1 MKKIITLFSLLL
13 LSLTSTAARSLTP
26 TADQQLPSLTGPE
39 VVTLGT
45 KMPAFT
51 LPTLQ
56 GTELSLAD
64 YKGKRLLLIF
74 PRGKVDDD
82 WCQICHYQY
91 AELVDFDQR
100 TDFRAQHNIEIVF
113 VLPYSMAEVKEWS
126 TLFPHQMQV
135 IESWKNPK
143 DPASLSEGQKR
154 FSREVR
160 ELLPHQFSYVPGEEI
175 PLPFP
180 IVVDANRTLAKRMG
194 LFTTEWEGSK
204 ADQMVPTV
212 FLLDESGVVQFKYYS
227 QSSFDRPH
235 PTYLQTYITKIMT
248 DK

>member
-1 MKKIITLFSLLL
+1 MKNIIMF
-13 LSLTSTAARSLTP
+13 LSLALCSLTLI
-26 TADQQLPSLTGPE
+26 ADPQIPSLAGPE
-39 VVTLGT
+39 MVTLGT

-56 GTELSLAD
+56 GTELSLED
-64 YKGKRLLLIF
+64 YKGTRLLLIF
-74 PRGKVDDD
+74 PRGKVGDD
-82 WCQICHYQY
+82 WCQVCHYQY

-113 VLPYSMAEVKEWS
+113 VLPYSMDEVHEWS
-126 TLFPHQMQV
+126 TLFPHQMQI
-135 IESWKNPK
+135 IESWKNPT

-160 ELLPHQFSYVPGEEI
+160 ELLPHQFSYVAGGE
-175 PLPFP
+175 PPRPFP

-212 FLLDESGVVQFKYYS
+212 FLLDESAVVQFKYYS
-227 QSSFDRPH
+227 QSSLDRPH
-235 PTYLQTYITKIMT
+235 PTYLKAYLTKIMS

>member
-1 MKKIITLFSLLL
+1 MSKDNVAKEFVEIKGGGML
-13 LSLTSTAARSLTP
+13 
-26 TADQQLPSLTGPE
+26 QLMAKPIS
-39 VVTLGT
+39 
-45 KMPAFT
+45 M
-51 LPTLQ
+51 
-56 GTELSLAD
+56 
-64 YKGKRLLLIF
+64 LLI
-74 PRGKVDDD
+74 GLILGVLASTLLISSD
-82 WCQICHYQY
+82 
-91 AELVDFDQR
+91 
-100 TDFRAQHNIEIVF
+100 IEIVF
-113 VLPYSMAEVKEWS
+113 VLPYSMDEVQEWS

-160 ELLPHQFSYVPGEEI
+160 ELLPHQFSYVAGEEP

-180 IVVDANRTLAKRMG
+180 VVVDANRTLAKRMG

-212 FLLDESGVVQFKYYS
+212 FLLDESAVVQFKYYS
-227 QSSFDRPH
+227 QSSLDRPH
-235 PTYLQTYITKIMT
+235 PTYLKTYLTKIMS

>member
-1 MKKIITLFSLLL
+1 MNNIIKLFGLLILSLI
-13 LSLTSTAARSLTP
+13 SLTSTA
-26 TADQQLPSLTGPE
+26 DEQLPSLDGPGM
-39 VVTLGT
+39 VSLGT

-56 GTELSLAD
+56 GAELSLVD

-100 TDFRAQHNIEIVF
+100 TDFRAQHNIEIIF
-113 VLPYSMAEVKEWS
+113 VLPYSMSEVREWS
-126 TLFPHQMQV
+126 RLFPHQMQV

-143 DPASLSEGQKR
+143 DPAALSEGQKR
-154 FSREVR
+154 FSRQVR
-160 ELLPHQFSYVPGEEI
+160 ELLPHQFSYVTGKEP

-204 ADQMVPTV
+204 VDQMVPTV
-212 FLLDESGVVQFKYYS
+212 FLLDENGVVQFKYHS

-235 PTYLQTYITKIMT
+235 PTYLKNYLTKIMT

>member
-1 MKKIITLFSLLL
+1 MKNIITFLSLLL
-13 LSLTSTAARSLTP
+13 CSQASI
-26 TADQQLPSLTGPE
+26 ADPQIPSLAGPE
-39 VVTLGT
+39 MVTLGT

-74 PRGKVDDD
+74 PRGKVGDD
-82 WCQICHYQY
+82 WCQVCHYQY

-113 VLPYSMAEVKEWS
+113 VLPYSMDDVQEWS

-160 ELLPHQFSYVPGEEI
+160 ELLPHQFSYVAGEEP

-180 IVVDANRTLAKRMG
+180 VVVDANRTLAKRMG

-212 FLLDESGVVQFKYYS
+212 FLLDESAVVQFKYYS
-227 QSSFDRPH
+227 QSSLDRPH
-235 PTYLQTYITKIMT
+235 PTYLKTYLTKIMS
-248 DK
+248 DE